1 MKKTILI
8 TWWTGYIWSHWVV
21 VFEQA
26 WYKIVIVD
34 NLSNSKIDTLDWIE
48 KILWYKVDFFEID
61 LRDREKLEEI
71 FEKYNFDWIIHFA

>member
-48 KILWYKVDFFEID
+48 KILWY
-61 LRDREKLEEI
+61 
-71 FEKYNFDWIIHFA
+71 